1 MVVVR
6 QLGRAGPWVSA
17 IGLGCM
23 GMSEFYGPADERE
36 STATIRQALDTGMN
50 FLDTADMY
58 GPHTNEELVGRA
70 IAGRRDEVFLATKFG
85 VVRGLDPKA
94 RSVDSS
100 ADYARRACEA
110 SLRRLGTDYVDLLYL
125 HRRNPD
131 IPIEET
137 VGAMNDLVTE
147 GKVRHL
153 GLSEVSAATL
163 RRACAQAP
171 IRALQSE
178 YSPFTRG
185 LEREILPAARELG
198 VALVAYAPLGRG
210 LLTGSLKSVEDLAE
224 EDIRRNQPRFLGDN
238 LTANLEQAARI
249 RTLASAAGCTS
260 AQLVLAWL
268 LAQGEDI
275 FPLPGIRRRTHL
287 SENSSATQITL
298 TGSLLQALNN
308 TFTEA
313 AGARVPDVTRL
324 EQ

>member
-1 MVVVR
+1 M
-6 QLGRAGPWVSA
+6 SA
-17 IGLGCM
+17 LGLGCM
-23 GMSEFYGPADERE
+23 GMSEFYGPSDERE

-70 IAGRRDEVFLATKFG
+70 VAGRRDEVFLATKFG
-85 VVRGLDPKA
+85 VVRGPDPKA
-94 RSVDSS
+94 RRVDSS
-100 ADYARRACEA
+100 AGYARRACEA
-110 SLRRLGTDYVDLLYL
+110 SLRRLGTDHVDLLYL
-125 HRRNPD
+125 HRRDPD
-131 IPIEET
+131 VPIEET
-137 VGAMNDLVTE
+137 VGAMHDLVTE
-147 GKVRHL
+147 GKVLHL

-210 LLTGSLKSVEDLAE
+210 LLTGTLNTIEELAE

-238 LTANLEQAARI
+238 LTANLGRAARV
-249 RTLASAAGCTS
+249 RTLASAAGCTPS
-260 AQLVLAWL
+260 QLVLAWL
-268 LAQGEDI
+268 LAQGADV

-287 SENSSATQITL
+287 GENAAATRITL
-298 TGSLLQALNN
+298 PDSLLRTLND

-313 AGARVPDVTRL
+313 AGARAPDTSRL
-324 EQ
+324 ER

>member
-1 MVVVR
+1 M
-6 QLGRAGPWVSA
+6 
-17 IGLGCM
+17 
-23 GMSEFYGPADERE
+23 
-36 STATIRQALDTGMN
+36 
-50 FLDTADMY
+50 
-58 GPHTNEELVGRA
+58 H
-70 IAGRRDEVFLATKFG
+70 
-85 VVRGLDPKA
+85 
-94 RSVDSS
+94 
-100 ADYARRACEA
+100 
-110 SLRRLGTDYVDLLYL
+110 
-125 HRRNPD
+125 
-131 IPIEET
+131 
-137 VGAMNDLVTE
+137 DLVTE

-185 LEREILPAARELG
+185 LEREILPTARELG

-210 LLTGSLKSVEDLAE
+210 LLTGTVNIEDLAE

-249 RTLASAAGCTS
+249 HALASAAGCTP

-275 FPLPGIRRRTHL
+275 FPLPGVRRRTHL
-287 SENSSATQITL
+287 SENASATQITL
-298 TGSLLQALNN
+298 PGSLLQALNN

-313 AGARVPDVTRL
+313 AGARAPDTSRL